1 MTISM
6 APLLWALAA
15 VPASRAFQCGA
26 GRSGAG
32 ARATPAP
39 TPAQRWQQPPQ
50 AVSAVPARQRRA
62 RSAAAIA
69 AATAPSAFAARAG
82 GIAMMVPLSPP
93 TSVSKQ
99 ALVDAIALK
108 AGVSKKTAGLVLAA
122 TLDVIVDSVCEGH
135 KVSLVGFGSF
145 QSKERPEREARNP
158 KTGDKMLIS
167 AATVPSFSFGK
178 SFKDAVKQAGTARKS

>member
-1 MTISM
+1 MGT
-6 APLLWALAA
+6 LLWALAA
-15 VPASRAFQCGA
+15 VPALRAFECGA

-39 TPAQRWQQPPQ
+39 TPAQRWLQPPQ
-50 AVSAVPARQRRA
+50 AVSAVPTQRRA
-62 RSAAAIA
+62 GSAAVIA
-69 AATAPSAFAARAG
+69 AAMAPSAFAARAAG
-82 GIAMMVPLSPP
+82 TAMVAPPLPP

-145 QSKERPEREARNP
+145 QSKERPERVARNP